1 MQAKKD
7 WFQEWF
13 DTPYYHLLYRDRN
26 DSEAELFMLNLT
38 QYLGLKKDDTLL
50 DLPCGKGRHAIF
62 LNSLG
67 FDVTGADLSENSIDF
82 AKQFENDSLR
92 FEVHDMRHPF
102 KTKFDVIFNLFTS
115 FGYFDDDETDIAV
128 LQNLKRGLKPN
139 GILVIDFLN
148 VDFVK
153 EHLVPEENQHRSTID
168 FKINRSI
175 NEQFIIKDI
184 RFSAENKE
192 HHYTEYVRN
201 INLEKFKDYA
211 DKADLKLKHTFGDYN
226 LNPFDR
232 TASPRL
238 ILILE

>member
-7 WFQEWF
+7 WFHKWF
-13 DTPYYHLLYRDRN
+13 NTPYYHLLYRDRD
-26 DSEAELFMLNLT
+26 DSEAELFMMNLT
-38 QYLGLKKDDTLL
+38 QFLGLKKDDTIL

-67 FDVTGADLSENSIDF
+67 FDVTGADLSENSIEY

-102 KTKFDVIFNLFTS
+102 KTKFDAIFNLFTS
-115 FGYFDDDETDIAV
+115 FGYFDNDETDIAV
-128 LQNLKRGLKPN
+128 LQNLRRGLKPN

-153 EHLVPEENQHRSTID
+153 EHLVPEETQHRSTID

-175 NEQFIIKDI
+175 NEQFIVKDI
-184 RFSAENKE
+184 RFSAQKKD

-201 INLEKFKDYA
+201 ISLEKFKDYA

-232 TASPRL
+232 TSSPRL